1 MKELN
6 PQPPTLTNSSIVDAG
21 IGLPL
26 AKAEVGYPE
35 VMDSHDKEFV
45 AWYTRVNGFVPTR
58 GDSRVEDFFACWQA
72 AELASPATL
81 KRIEQ
86 AIDAC
91 KETDHQHGQE
101 IEVLAVAVRK
111 IESALGVIGEQ
122 ISKLN
127 HP

>member
-1 MKELN
+1 MQN
-6 PQPPTLTNSSIVDAG
+6 PIPQPTTLANSSIAGAG
-21 IGLPL
+21 IGLP
-26 AKAEVGYPE
+26 AEKQEVVYPD
-35 VMDSHDKEFV
+35 VMNSHDEEFV
-45 AWYTRVNGFVPTR
+45 AWYTQVNGFVPTR

-72 AELASPATL
+72 AELASPETL

-91 KETDHQHGQE
+91 KETANQHGQE
-101 IEVLAVAVRK
+101 IELLAGAVRQ

-127 HP
+127 PS